1 MTEPKAYRI
10 QMTRQHDDV
19 QEMDDGVLQKLAT
32 RNFGDLVGADS
43 Y

>member
-1 MTEPKAYRI
+1 VPYNSDGTARI
-10 QMTRQHDDV
+10 FIDPGTRV
-19 QEMDDGVLQKLAT
+19 GVLQKLAT